1 MNRRNQAKKISLLLA
16 AALVFS
22 GCGAETD
29 SGSETASSAIA
40 VKAVEAELGTLTVSN
55 QFIGTV
61 SPQQQVSIVPLV
73 SGEVDA
79 VYAEVGD
86 EVKAGDVL
94 FHIKDDAARLQMENA
109 ELSKQGAEL
118 SAQMQLGSAQV
129 MNNISMQS
137 NIRSLE
143 YQLEMAKDQYNSA
156 VDGIADAE
164 DAKEE
169 MNSAID
175 EINHSVKELQGSQ
188 SRMEEVVSEA
198 GKYIDPAS
206 YVTGNYAYKSVYEHA
221 KDPSHYRWK
230 DTKMPESDP
239 DSKPTEPEKTDEASG
254 DNDQAAERGTE
265 VTDSTE
271 GAGNETGD
279 SGQTGAET
287 DGGNAVGTNA
297 ADDVTDV
304 PEVKTE
310 APDSEETEN
319 AETESVTSASA
330 EGGENGAGK
339 TQNEDKEDTSPDASE
354 NGKAPA
360 SYAGFS
366 SFERGDTYFSVEVIR
381 EAPLYLA
388 EQDGYEEDDG
398 KKPYLSETTEKEAW
412 DRYNEQQKIN
422 AAARAAKEMGYSAE
436 DIGSGKAQAEL
447 LENSA
452 QIVMLQYQASQL
464 ESNQSTVD
472 SSIKSAESARDTT
485 EKTIDFYED
494 NLENAQITYGISNG
508 QAYQDTA
515 GALATQI
522 QAADVGV
529 RSAQLQLEYYSPTT
543 PISGTVVSKTVEQY
557 GLVQPGYAA
566 YVISNQDA
574 MDVTFAV
581 SGQVRETLQVGMPV
595 TLEKSGITYTG
606 TITEIGETVD
616 QQSGGLFLVK
626 AITEADGEKLA
637 SGTAVKLTVDTYRA
651 ENAVLIP
658 YDAVHF
664 ESEQAYVFVIVDY
677 KAVRT
682 PVTIGLISEDTVE
695 ITEGLAAGSQVVA
708 TWSSQLED
716 GADLRI
722 IGESQNTTGSGAQG
736 ASETQGATEVQGA
749 MEAQSA
755 SETQSTAETQDAA
768 EMQNTIETQGA
779 AEPSGSETG
788 EAEE

>member
-1 MNRRNQAKKISLLLA
+1 MNRRDQAKKMSLLLA

-22 GCGAETD
+22 GCSTETD
-29 SGSETASSAIA
+29 SATGEDSSAIA

-86 EVKAGDVL
+86 EVEAGDVL

-156 VDGIADAE
+156 VNGIADAK

-169 MNSAID
+169 MNKAID
-175 EINHSVKELQGSQ
+175 EIDHSVKHLQEDQ
-188 SRMEEVVSEA
+188 EEMEEVVST
-198 GKYIDPAS
+198 AS
-206 YVTGNYAYKSVYEHA
+206 KYVTIKNGKWGYKTAYNR
-221 KDPSHYRWK
+221 PQ
-230 DTKMPESDP
+230 DP
-239 DSKPTEPEKTDEASG
+239 DHYTWEQSAFPTKPDPTETQPNETQTETGETQIETGETQTETSEMQTEASETQTDEAKANKTQNTDGNDAG
-254 DNDQAAERGTE
+254 DGTATTVFIGGTNSPLKSAGFSNYEEHPEELEKTGTDATGNVQDENTATEE
-265 VTDSTE
+265 VDDAVEPSDLQSEDSTA
-271 GAGNETGD
+271 AGEESYAEEVDETARAAD
-279 SGQTGAET
+279 SSVYAYFSVELVRGET
-287 DGGNAVGTNA
+287 PQYLAD
-297 ADDVTDV
+297 ADDVTDTNYV
-304 PEVKTE
+304 PSLTKT
-310 APDSEETEN
+310 
-319 AETESVTSASA
+319 
-330 EGGENGAGK
+330 
-339 TQNEDKEDTSPDASE
+339 
-354 NGKAPA
+354 KA
-360 SYAGFS
+360 
-366 SFERGDTYFSVEVIR
+366 
-381 EAPLYLA
+381 
-388 EQDGYEEDDG
+388 
-398 KKPYLSETTEKEAW
+398 EAW
-412 DRYNEQQKIN
+412 DAYYEQQEIN
-422 AAARAAKEMGYSAE
+422 AAERAAKEMGYSAE

-452 QIVMLQYQASQL
+452 QIVALQYQASQL
-464 ESNQSTVD
+464 KSNQASVE
-472 SSIKSAESARDTT
+472 SSIDSAESARDTT
-485 EKTIDFYED
+485 AKTIDFYED

-574 MDVTFAV
+574 MNVTFAV

-595 TLEKSGITYTG
+595 TLEKSGSTYTG

-637 SGTAVKLTVDTYRA
+637 GGTAVKLTVDTYRT

-664 ESEQAYVFVIVDY
+664 ESEQAYVFTIVDHM
-677 KAVRT
+677 AVRT
-682 PVTIGLISEDTVE
+682 PVTVGLMSDDTVE

-716 GADLRI
+716 GAKLRI
-722 IGESQNTTGSGAQG
+722 IGESR
-736 ASETQGATEVQGA
+736 
-749 MEAQSA
+749 SA
-755 SETQSTAETQDAA
+755 
-768 EMQNTIETQGA
+768 
-779 AEPSGSETG
+779 SGSEASLETQETEGVDLETVSG
-788 EAEE
+788 EAGEADE

>member
-1 MNRRNQAKKISLLLA
+1 MNRRDQAKKMSLLLA

-22 GCGAETD
+22 GCSTETD
-29 SGSETASSAIA
+29 SATGEDSSAIA

-86 EVKAGDVL
+86 EVEAGDVL

-156 VDGIADAE
+156 VNGIADAK

-169 MNSAID
+169 MNKAID
-175 EINHSVKELQGSQ
+175 EIDHSVKHLQEDQ
-188 SRMEEVVSEA
+188 EEMEEVVSTA
-198 GKYIDPAS
+198 SKYIDPLS
-206 YVTGNYAYKSVYEHA
+206 SLRGEYAYTVVYDHK
-221 KDPSHYRWK
+221 KDPSHYRWN
-230 DTKMPESDP
+230 DTPESDQEETAEEENP
-239 DSKPTEPEKTDEASG
+239 AENQDNTKSDDAEDNRAETEMNRIQLPS
-254 DNDQAAERGTE
+254 
-265 VTDSTE
+265 
-271 GAGNETGD
+271 AGFPAYETGD
-279 SGQTGAET
+279 I
-287 DGGNAVGTNA
+287 
-297 ADDVTDV
+297 
-304 PEVKTE
+304 PERV
-310 APDSEETEN
+310 D
-319 AETESVTSASA
+319 
-330 EGGENGAGK
+330 
-339 TQNEDKEDTSPDASE
+339 EDKEDEPGNQNAVGGAEESQPADEEEELQNSSEEMSEEEETVLESPESE
-354 NGKAPA
+354 EPQSEGEESDQVYAPEA
-360 SYAGFS
+360 AAYSYFN
-366 SFERGDTYFSVEVIR
+366 VEMIR

-388 EQDGYEEDDG
+388 EQDVYEEHDG
-398 KKPYLSETTEKEAW
+398 DVPNPRTTSTEEAW
-412 DRYNEQQKIN
+412 DAYYEQQEIN
-422 AAARAAKEMGYSAE
+422 AAERAAKEMGYSAE

-452 QIVMLQYQASQL
+452 QIVALQYQASQL
-464 ESNQSTVD
+464 KSNQASVE
-472 SSIKSAESARDTT
+472 SSIDSAESARDTT
-485 EKTIDFYED
+485 AKTIDFYED

-574 MDVTFAV
+574 MNVTFAV
-581 SGQVRETLQVGMPV
+581 SGQVRETLQIGMPV
-595 TLEKSGITYTG
+595 TLEKSGCTYTG

-637 SGTAVKLTVDTYRA
+637 GGTAVKLTVDTYRT

-664 ESEQAYVFVIVDY
+664 ESEQAYVFTIVDHM
-677 KAVRT
+677 AVRT
-682 PVTIGLISEDTVE
+682 PVTVGLMSDDTVE

-716 GADLRI
+716 GAKLRI
-722 IGESQNTTGSGAQG
+722 IGESRS
-736 ASETQGATEVQGA
+736 S
-749 MEAQSA
+749 
-755 SETQSTAETQDAA
+755 
-768 EMQNTIETQGA
+768 
-779 AEPSGSETG
+779 SGSEASLETQETEGMDLETVSG
-788 EAEE
+788 EAGEADE